1 MKEKNLYQNSSAYYE
16 NNDYYEIFSRA
27 EDGEG
32 KVTKYLMERAKDK
45 IVLDAGCGTGKFLN
59 ILENV
64 ASKYIGVDLSF
75 DQLIKAQMKRKKESS
90 SFINANLK
98 DLMLADDSIDLII
111 SPWVLGTVLDIKER
125 EECLHELKRVL
136 KPGGKII
143 LIENDEGSEFETL
156 RNRDKDLRTR
166 DYNDWIISN
175 DFNIAKQI
183 DTKFIFNSFV
193 EARNCFLEIYGDDI
207 ANKIKSE
214 IIEHKIIL
222 FEFVKGT
229 TE

>member
-166 DYNDWIISN
+166 NYNDWIISN

-193 EARNCFLEIYGDDI
+193 EARNCFLEIYGDNI

>member
-111 SPWVLGTVLDIKER
+111 SPWVLGTVLDIKGR
-125 EECLHELKRVL
+125 EECLHGLKRVL

-166 DYNDWIISN
+166 NYNDWIISN